1 MAKWLWKPK
10 CSLRLSRIKNNMI
23 SHLAHVSEGA
33 TLGEAVVVEP
43 FSTIYEDVVIGARTR
58 IHPNVTLY
66 PGTRI
71 GEDCEIFPGAVIG
84 VIPQDLKFEGE
95 YTTVEIGNNTKIR
108 ECVTIH
114 RGTKDKWKTSVG
126 DNCLLMTYVH
136 VAHDCQIGNN
146 VILASYVG
154 LSGHV
159 IIDDY
164 AILEGKVAA
173 QQFAHIGAHTFIGG
187 ASLIRKDIPPFI
199 KAAREPLT
207 FAGVNSVGLRRR
219 GYSDQEVREIEDIYR
234 LLYVQNNN
242 ISKGLEVIRETMP
255 DTPIRKLILDFVETS
270 DKGIIRGMI

>member
-1 MAKWLWKPK
+1 
-10 CSLRLSRIKNNMI
+10 MI
-23 SHLAHVSEGA
+23 SKLASVSTEA
-33 TLGEAVVVEP
+33 TIGENVIVEP
-43 FSTIYEDVVIGARTR
+43 FSTIYEDVVIGARTK
-58 IHPNVTLY
+58 IHPNVSIY

-95 YTTVEIGNNTKIR
+95 YTTVEIGNNTVIR

-114 RGTKDKWKTSVG
+114 RGTKDKWKTSIG

-136 VAHDCQIGNN
+136 IAHDCQIGNN

-159 IIDDY
+159 VIDDF
-164 AILEGKVAA
+164 AILEGTVVA
-173 QQFAHIGAHTFIGG
+173 QQFVHIGSHTFIGG
-187 ASLIRKDIPPFI
+187 ASLVRKDIPPFI

-207 FAGVNSVGLRRR
+207 FIGVNAVGLRRR
-219 GYSDQEVREIEDIYR
+219 GYKDEQVKEIEDIYR
-234 LLYVQNNN
+234 MLYIQNNN
-242 ISKGLEVIRETMP
+242 ISKGIEAIKENMA
-255 DTPIRKLILDFVETS
+255 DTAIRKLILDFVEDS

>member
-1 MAKWLWKPK
+1 
-10 CSLRLSRIKNNMI
+10 MI
-23 SHLAHVSEGA
+23 SNLAQVSSGVKIGDGVQIDA
-33 TLGEAVVVEP
+33 
-43 FSTIYEDVVIGARTR
+43 FSTIFEDVVIGSGTR
-58 IHPNVTLY
+58 IHPNVTIY

-71 GEDCEIFPGAVIG
+71 GEKCEIFPGAVIG
-84 VIPQDLKFEGE
+84 VIPQDLKFDGE
-95 YTTVEIGNNTKIR
+95 YTTVEIGDNTKIR

-114 RGTKDKWKTSVG
+114 RATKDKWKTVIGS
-126 DNCLLMTYVH
+126 NCLLMTYVH

-159 IIDDY
+159 EIDDF

-173 QQFAHIGAHTFIGG
+173 QQFAKIGAHTFVGG

-219 GYSDQEVREIEDIYR
+219 GYSDDQVREIEDIYR
-234 LLYVQNNN
+234 ILYVQNNN
-242 ISKGLEVIRETMP
+242 ITKGIDAILEQIPESDLRNEIVG
-255 DTPIRKLILDFVETS
+255 FVQSS

>member
-1 MAKWLWKPK
+1 
-10 CSLRLSRIKNNMI
+10 MI
-23 SHLAHVSEGA
+23 SKLANISSDAKLADGVI
-33 TLGEAVVVEP
+33 VES
-43 FSTIYEDVVIGARTR
+43 FSTIYEDVEIGKGTKV
-58 IHPNVTLY
+58 HPNVTIY

-71 GEDCEIFPGAVIG
+71 GENCEIFPGATIG

-114 RGTKDKWKTSVG
+114 RGTKDKWATRIG

-146 VILASYVG
+146 VILASYTG

-159 IIDDY
+159 TIDDF

-173 QQFAHIGAHTFIGG
+173 QQFVHIGAHSFIGG
-187 ASLIRKDIPPFI
+187 ASLVRKDVPPYI

-219 GYSDQEVREIEDIYR
+219 GFSDDAIRDIEDVYR
-234 LLYVQNNN
+234 TVYVQNNN
-242 ISKGLEVIRETMP
+242 ISKGIAAVRESMEMTKYVTEVI
-255 DTPIRKLILDFVETS
+255 DFIEAS
-270 DKGIIRGMI
+270 DKGVIRGMI

>member
-1 MAKWLWKPK
+1 
-10 CSLRLSRIKNNMI
+10 MI
-23 SHLAHVSEGA
+23 SNLAHVSSGA
-33 TLGEAVVVEP
+33 TIGDGAIVES
-43 FSTIYEDVVIGARTR
+43 FSTIYDDVVIGARTK
-58 IHPNVTLY
+58 IHPNVTIY

-114 RGTKDKWKTSVG
+114 RGTKDKWKTSIG

-159 IIDDY
+159 LIDDF

-173 QQFAHIGAHTFIGG
+173 QQFARIGG

-219 GYSDQEVREIEDIYR
+219 GYSDSEVREIEDIYR
-234 LLYVQNNN
+234 ILYVQNNN
-242 ISKGLEVIRETMP
+242 ITKGIEAIKENMAESAIRQ
-255 DTPIRKLILDFVETS
+255 LILDFVEGS

>member
-1 MAKWLWKPK
+1 
-10 CSLRLSRIKNNMI
+10 MI
-23 SHLAHVSEGA
+23 SKFAYVSEEA
-33 TLGEAVVVEP
+33 KIGEDVTIAP
-43 FSTIYEDVVIGARTR
+43 FSTIYKDVVIGDRTK

-71 GEDCEIFPGAVIG
+71 GTDCEIFPGAVIG
-84 VIPQDLKFEGE
+84 VIPQDLKFDGE
-95 YTTVEIGNNTKIR
+95 YTTVEIGNHTRIR

-114 RGTKDKWKTSVG
+114 RGTKDKWKTSIG

-146 VILASYVG
+146 VILASYTG

-159 IIDDY
+159 QIDDY

-173 QQFAHIGAHTFIGG
+173 QQFAHIGAHAFIGG
-187 ASLIRKDIPPFI
+187 ASLIRKDVPPFI

-219 GYSDQEVREIEDIYR
+219 GYSDAQVREIEDIYR
-234 LLYVQNNN
+234 ILYVQNNN
-242 ISKGLEVIRETMP
+242 ISKGLDAVREQMP
-255 DTPIRKLILDFVETS
+255 DSPLRQMIIDFVETS

>member
-1 MAKWLWKPK
+1 
-10 CSLRLSRIKNNMI
+10 MI
-23 SHLAHVSEGA
+23 SKLAYVSAEA
-33 TLGEAVVVEP
+33 TIGDGVVIEP
-43 FSTIYEDVVIGARTR
+43 FSTIYGDVVIGERTK

-71 GEDCEIFPGAVIG
+71 GTDCEIFPGAVIG
-84 VIPQDLKFEGE
+84 VIPQDLKFDGE
-95 YTTVEIGNNTKIR
+95 YTTVEIGNNTRIR

-114 RGTKDKWKTSVG
+114 RGTKDKWKTSIG

-136 VAHDCQIGNN
+136 IAHDCQIGNN
-146 VILASYVG
+146 VILASYTG

-159 IIDDY
+159 QIDDY

-173 QQFAHIGAHTFIGG
+173 QQFAHIGAHAFIGG
-187 ASLIRKDIPPFI
+187 ASLIRKDVPPFI

-219 GYSDQEVREIEDIYR
+219 GYSDEQVREIEDIYR
-234 LLYVQNNN
+234 ILYVQNNN
-242 ISKGLEVIRETMP
+242 ISKGLEAVRDQMQDSP
-255 DTPIRKLILDFVETS
+255 LRQMILDFVETS

>member
-1 MAKWLWKPK
+1 
-10 CSLRLSRIKNNMI
+10 MI
-23 SHLAHVSEGA
+23 SNLAHVSSGA
-33 TLGEAVVVEP
+33 TIGDGAIVES
-43 FSTIYEDVVIGARTR
+43 FSTIYDDVVIGARTK
-58 IHPNVTLY
+58 IHPNVTIY

-114 RGTKDKWKTSVG
+114 RGTKDKWKTSIG

-159 IIDDY
+159 LIDDF

-173 QQFAHIGAHTFIGG
+173 QQFARIGAHTFIGG

-219 GYSDQEVREIEDIYR
+219 GYSDSEVREIEDIYR
-234 LLYVQNNN
+234 ILYVQNNN
-242 ISKGLEVIRETMP
+242 ITKGIEAIKENMAESAIRQ
-255 DTPIRKLILDFVETS
+255 LILDFVEGS